1 MHVDGE
7 QTWCYLY
14 ADELNSSE
22 NGHLKLEDPNPKSPS
37 SLMHTTSHSVQYL
50 HLDEWLMSCYLSEK

>member
-7 QTWCYLY
+7 QTWCYLH

-22 NGHLKLEDPNPKSPS
+22 NGHLKLMGPNPKSPF
-37 SLMHTTSHSVQYL
+37 SLMQPASHSVQHL
-50 HLDEWLMSCYLSEK
+50 LLDEWLLACYLREK